1 MLMRLKQDMLNI
13 QDTATQLST
22 QILLNITPEAETN
35 RAGCKKPGGEIPG
48 WGKD

>member
-1 MLMRLKQDMLNI
+1 MRLKQDMLNI
-13 QDTATQLST
+13 HATQLST